1 MAVPFDAEDT
11 ADAALGLLSAVGDAF
26 AGRRPG
32 FGLRR
37 AALAARFARHRGADE
52 PAVVA
57 SWLAGALA
65 ETGRVAVVVPPGT
78 SERLRLLAEA
88 DAPLHGAR
96 LVAALPGAPRGA
108 ADLVRWH
115 REHEDGTGFPD
126 RLRWDGIPADAIGL
140 GIAHA
145 FLELVDDPAEPR
157 HPGEA
162 LYAVVAESGRRF
174 RVGLVGAFREFV
186 LTVPDALEPLPP
198 AALADALPPLDAQA
212 TLADLAGR
220 IDARE
225 ERTAG
230 RSERLAAIAGPLA
243 ARLGLDPGPVARLA
257 RLLALGRAAPDLP
270 PHDDGFD
277 PLSRF
282 GREPRLAEAR
292 RAAALAAAVPAYA
305 GDAPLLAQAAH
316 WYEEDPPER
325 PAGIVALAQ
334 AADAL
339 DAVEGP
345 RRLAAAAGTQFDP
358 VVVRAYLV
366 SLGAAT

>member
-1 MAVPFDAEDT
+1 MAVPFDAGDT
-11 ADAALGLLSAVGDAF
+11 ADAALGLLSAAGDAF
-26 AGRRPG
+26 AGRRLG

-37 AALAARFARHRGADE
+37 AALAARFARHRGGAE
-52 PAVVA
+52 SAIAA

-65 ETGRVAVVVPPGT
+65 ETGRVAVVVRPGT
-78 SERLRLLAEA
+78 SDRLRLLAEA
-88 DAPLHGAR
+88 DAPLYGAR
-96 LVAALPGAPRGA
+96 LVAALPGMPRAA

-126 RLRWDGIPADAIGL
+126 RLRWDGIPADAVAL

-145 FLELVDDPAEPR
+145 FLELVDDPQEPR

-162 LYAVVAESGRRF
+162 LYEIVAESGRRF
-174 RVGLVGAFREFV
+174 RVGLVRAFREFV
-186 LTVPDALEPLPP
+186 LTAPDAFEPLAADLP
-198 AALADALPPLDAQA
+198 ALDPGAL
-212 TLADLAGR
+212 LADLAGR
-220 IDARE
+220 IDARD
-225 ERTAG
+225 ERLAG

-243 ARLGLDPGPVARLA
+243 ARLGLDPAPVARLA
-257 RLLALGRAAPDLP
+257 RLVALGRAAADLP

-282 GREPRLAEAR
+282 GREPRQAEAK
-292 RAAALAAAVPAYA
+292 RAAAIAAAVPAYA
-305 GDAPLLAQAAH
+305 ADAPLLAQSAV
-316 WYEEDPPER
+316 WYEESPPER
-325 PAGIVALAQ
+325 PAAVVALAL

-339 DAVEGP
+339 DPVEGP

-358 VVVRAYLV
+358 AVVQAYLV

>member
-1 MAVPFDAEDT
+1 MAVPFDAGET

-26 AGRRPG
+26 AGRRQG
-32 FGLRR
+32 FGRRR
-37 AALAARFARHRGADE
+37 AALAARFARHRGGAE
-52 PAVVA
+52 PAA

-65 ETGRVAVVVPPGT
+65 ETGLVAVVVPPGAGD
-78 SERLRLLAEA
+78 RLRLLAQA

-96 LVAALPGAPRGA
+96 LVAALPGMPRAA
-108 ADLVRWH
+108 ADLVRWY

-126 RLRWDGIPADAIGL
+126 RLRWDGIPADAVGL

-145 FLELVDDPAEPR
+145 FLEAVDDPDEPR

-162 LYAVVAESGRRF
+162 LYAIVAESGRRF
-174 RVGLVGAFREFV
+174 RVELVRAFREFV
-186 LTVPDALEPLPP
+186 LTVPDALEPLDIELP
-198 AALADALPPLDAQA
+198 ALAVD
-212 TLADLAGR
+212 TLLSDLAGR
-220 IDARE
+220 IDARD

-243 ARLGLDPGPVARLA
+243 FRLGLDPGPVTRVARLV
-257 RLLALGRAAPDLP
+257 ALGRAAAGLP

-282 GREPRLAEAR
+282 GREPRRAEAE
-292 RAAALAAAVPAYA
+292 RAAAIAAAVPAYA
-305 GDAPLLAQAAH
+305 ADAPRLAEVAR
-316 WYEEDPPER
+316 WYEEGPVEQS
-325 PAGIVALAQ
+325 AAVVALAL

-339 DAVEGP
+339 DPVDGP

-358 VVVRAYLV
+358 AVVRAYLV

>member
-1 MAVPFDAEDT
+1 MAVPFDAGET

-26 AGRRPG
+26 AGRRQG
-32 FGLRR
+32 FGRRR
-37 AALAARFARHRGADE
+37 AALAARFARHRGGAE
-52 PAVVA
+52 TALAA

-65 ETGRVAVVVPPGT
+65 ETGLVAVVVPPGAGD
-78 SERLRLLAEA
+78 RQRLLAQA

-96 LVAALPGAPRGA
+96 LVAALPGMPRAA

-126 RLRWDGIPADAIGL
+126 RLRWDGIPADAVGL

-145 FLELVDDPAEPR
+145 FLEAVDDPDEPR

-162 LYAVVAESGRRF
+162 LYAIVAESGRRF
-174 RVGLVGAFREFV
+174 RVELVRAFREFV
-186 LTVPDALEPLPP
+186 LTVPDALEPLP
-198 AALADALPPLDAQA
+198 LDAVA
-212 TLADLAGR
+212 AAPPGLDGDTVLTDLASR
-220 IDARE
+220 IDARD

-243 ARLGLDPGPVARLA
+243 SRLGLDPGPVTRLA
-257 RLLALGRAAPDLP
+257 RLVALGRAAAGLP

-282 GREPRLAEAR
+282 GREPRRAEAE
-292 RAAALAAAVPAYA
+292 RAAAVAAAVPAYA
-305 GDAPLLAQAAH
+305 ADAPLLAGAAR
-316 WYEEDPPER
+316 WYEEGPAER
-325 PAGIVALAQ
+325 STAVVALAL

-339 DAVEGP
+339 DRVDGP

-358 VVVRAYLV
+358 AVVRAYLV

>member
-1 MAVPFDAEDT
+1 MAVPFDAGGT
-11 ADAALGLLSAVGDAF
+11 ADAALGLLTAVGDAF

-32 FGLRR
+32 FGQRR
-37 AALAARFARHRGADE
+37 AALAARFARHRGS
-52 PAVVA
+52 AVA
-57 SWLAGALA
+57 PSWLAGALA
-65 ETGRVAVVVPPGT
+65 ETGLIAVVVPPGT
-78 SERLRLLAEA
+78 SPRLRLLAEA

-96 LVAALPGAPRGA
+96 LIAALPAMPRAA

-126 RLRWDGIPADAIGL
+126 RLRWDGIPPDAVAL
-140 GIAHA
+140 GIAQA
-145 FLELVDDPAEPR
+145 FLEAVDDPDEPR

-162 LYAVVAESGRRF
+162 LYAIVTESGRRF
-174 RVGLVGAFREFV
+174 RVEMVRAFREFV
-186 LTVPDALEPLPP
+186 LTVPDALEPFIAELP
-198 AALADALPPLDAQA
+198 ALDEGAL
-212 TLADLAGR
+212 LAELAGR
-220 IDARE
+220 IDARD

-243 ARLGLDPGPVARLA
+243 ARLGLDPVPVSRLA
-257 RLLALGRAAPDLP
+257 RLVALGRAAADLP

-282 GREPRLAEAR
+282 GREPRQAEAR
-292 RAAALAAAVPAYA
+292 RAAAVAAAVPGYA
-305 GDAPLLAQAAH
+305 ADAPLLGQAAV
-316 WYEEDPPER
+316 WYEEGPVER
-325 PAGIVALAQ
+325 AAAVLALAL

-339 DAVEGP
+339 DRVQGP

-358 VVVRAYLV
+358 EVVRAYLV